1 MHEMSLMESVL
12 DIACETAL
20 KNGAARVT
28 AIRLDI
34 GMLTHVDPEALVFCY
49 DAIRRGTIAEA
60 AELRINRIAGAGW
73 CRDCA
78 KTVPMVERFDICPE
92 CGQCQV
98 EMTAGD
104 EMKIRDLEVI

>member
-12 DIACETAL
+12 EIACETAVR
-20 KNGAARVT
+20 NGAVKVKS
-28 AIRLDI
+28 IRLDV
-34 GMLTHVDPEALVFCY
+34 GMLSHVDPEALIFCY
-49 DAIRRGTIAEA
+49 DAIRRGSIAED
-60 AELRINRIAGAGW
+60 AELKISRIAGEGW

-78 KTVPMVERFDICPE
+78 KTVPMTERFDLCPE
-92 CGQCQV
+92 CGQCQI